1 MNLGN
6 LGSVLNMLSLAVG
19 TEGGRSRR
27 QIIIS
32 AEKEKLILPV
42 TPAKY
47 NVTAGQQNKIVNIV
61 QLGEILI
68 FGMPQLRKLS
78 FSCFF
83 PAVFHDYPFV
93 VGDDK
98 KPEECI
104 ELITKWKE
112 MRKPVRVIITDSP
125 VNMAMGIQSFNYY
138 EQDGSRD
145 IYYELSFVEY
155 KDLNTPLAN
164 NAKQIKEET
173 GLKERAENEENAK
186 AKSKLAKGADLLDKA
201 KKLYGDYSKWR
212 SIVQSHN
219 LKDLAINNISKLN
232 KLVK

>member
-32 AEKEKLILPV
+32 VEKEKLILPV

-47 NVTAGQQNKIVNIV
+47 NVTTGQQNKILNIV

-98 KPEECI
+98 K
-104 ELITKWKE
+104 T
-112 MRKPVRVIITDSP
+112 
-125 VNMAMGIQSFNYY
+125 
-138 EQDGSRD
+138 
-145 IYYELSFVEY
+145 
-155 KDLNTPLAN
+155 
-164 NAKQIKEET
+164 
-173 GLKERAENEENAK
+173 
-186 AKSKLAKGADLLDKA
+186 
-201 KKLYGDYSKWR
+201 
-212 SIVQSHN
+212 
-219 LKDLAINNISKLN
+219 
-232 KLVK
+232 

>member
-1 MNLGN
+1 MIIRL
-6 LGSVLNMLSLAVG
+6 LLAM
-19 TEGGRSRR
+19 
-27 QIIIS
+27 I
-32 AEKEKLILPV
+32 
-42 TPAKY
+42 
-47 NVTAGQQNKIVNIV
+47 
-61 QLGEILI
+61 
-68 FGMPQLRKLS
+68 
-78 FSCFF
+78 
-83 PAVFHDYPFV
+83 
-93 VGDDK
+93 K

-164 NAKQIKEET
+164 NDKQIKEET

-212 SIVQSHN
+212 SIVQSNN